1 MIFTQFDA
9 AKRRDGQ
16 KLYKRLSA
24 AGHGASVFGFGQML
38 IAAGYSDTNTVP
50 DNEIV
55 VRLAAGLAIF
65 LLGCLL
71 VSVKRI
77 QRRAGE

>member
-1 MIFTQFDA
+1 MIFTKSNA

-16 KLYKRLSA
+16 KLHKLLST
-24 AGHGASVFGFGQML
+24 AGHGAAVFGFGQML
-38 IAAGYSDTNTVP
+38 IAAGYSDTNTAP
-50 DNEIV
+50 ENEIV

-71 VSVKRI
+71 VSMKKC
-77 QRRAGE
+77 RRAGE